1 MSTEDVSAT
10 PLPEEA
16 ASADPIDEIASLLA
30 GESDESSEE
39 GNEEETPLEAS
50 NEEEESNEE
59 EASEEGSETD
69 LEAIAEEDD
78 QTWESV
84 LGVDEGK
91 LHYDDE
97 GNIAGVNVKVDGE
110 SSTIDMNDLIA
121 GYQTNKSVTQRSQGL
136 AEERKAFDSEKGQ
149 VEQIYRSKLDTV
161 DMLTQHL
168 EKRLI
173 GDFEN
178 INWEQLR
185 LEDPAEYA
193 ALRQDYS
200 TKASE
205 LQNIKSAIQTDSDS
219 QKGEIDGQNQQ
230 KHQEYMKGQFAKMV
244 ENNPAWQDDDVRVS
258 DMKGYKT
265 FLNETYGFTDQEFD
279 TVFDARIIE
288 LMKDAKKFREGS
300 KVAANKIK
308 KPVPKFQ
315 KSRGKQT
322 KKSTSKLDKL
332 TAASKKAHGA
342 QKRELQQSAVAE
354 LLTGAI

>member
-1 MSTEDVSAT
+1 LAGEEEKDESTEDS
-10 PLPEEA
+10 
-16 ASADPIDEIASLLA
+16 
-30 GESDESSEE
+30 
-39 GNEEETPLEAS
+39 NEEETQLEAS
-50 NEEEESNEE
+50 NEEEESNDEATEE
-59 EASEEGSETD
+59 ESEAD
-69 LEAIAEEDD
+69 LEAIAEGDE

-121 GYQTNKSVTQRSQGL
+121 GYQTNKSVTQRSQAF
-136 AEERKAFDSEKGQ
+136 AEERKTFDSEKEQ
-149 VEQIYRSKLDTV
+149 VEQVYRSKLDTV

-173 GDFEN
+173 GDFET

-185 LEDPAEYA
+185 NEDPAEYA
-193 ALRQDYS
+193 ALRQDYA

-205 LQNIKSAIQTDSDS
+205 LQNIKTAIQTDSDS
-219 QKGEIDGQNQQ
+219 QKGEVNTQNQVKQKEYVDGQR
-230 KHQEYMKGQFAKMV
+230 AKMI
-244 ENNPAWQDDDVRVS
+244 ENNPTWQDEAVFTA
-258 DMKGYKT
+258 DMNAHKT
-265 FLNETYGFTDQEFD
+265 FLGEIYGFTEQEFD
-279 TVFDARIIE
+279 TVFDSRIIE
-288 LMKDAKKFREGS
+288 LMKDAKKYHDGS
-300 KVAANKIK
+300 KVAAQKIK

-315 KSRGKQT
+315 KSRGKQ
-322 KKSTSKLDKL
+322 KKSASKLDKL

>member
-1 MSTEDVSAT
+1 MNTEDVSAT
-10 PLPEEA
+10 PSHTGE
-16 ASADPIDEIASLLA
+16 SADVTDQIADLLA
-30 GESDESSEE
+30 GEEEKDESTEDS
-39 GNEEETPLEAS
+39 NEEETQLEAS
-50 NEEEESNEE
+50 NEEEESNDEATEE
-59 EASEEGSETD
+59 ESEAD
-69 LEAIAEEDD
+69 LEAIAEGDE

-121 GYQTNKSVTQRSQGL
+121 GYQTNKSVTQRSQAF
-136 AEERKAFDSEKGQ
+136 AEERKTFDSEKEQ
-149 VEQIYRSKLDTV
+149 VEQVYRSKLDTV

-173 GDFEN
+173 GDFET

-185 LEDPAEYA
+185 NEDPAEYA
-193 ALRQDYS
+193 ALRQDYA

-205 LQNIKSAIQTDSDS
+205 LQNIKTAIQTDSDS
-219 QKGEIDGQNQQ
+219 QKGEVNTQNQVKQKEYVDGQR
-230 KHQEYMKGQFAKMV
+230 AKMI
-244 ENNPAWQDDDVRVS
+244 ENNPTWQDETVFTA
-258 DMKGYKT
+258 DMNAHKT
-265 FLNETYGFTDQEFD
+265 FLGETYGFTDQEFD
-279 TVFDARIIE
+279 TVFDSRIIE
-288 LMKDAKKFREGS
+288 LMKDAKKYHDGS
-300 KVAANKIK
+300 KVAAQKIK

-315 KSRGKQT
+315 KSRGKQ
-322 KKSTSKLDKL
+322 KKSASKLDKL

>member
-1 MSTEDVSAT
+1 MNTEDVSAT
-10 PLPEEA
+10 PSRPGE
-16 ASADPIDEIASLLA
+16 SADVTDQIADLLA
-30 GESDESSEE
+30 GEEEKDESTEDS
-39 GNEEETPLEAS
+39 NEEETQLEAS
-50 NEEEESNEE
+50 NEEEESNDEATEE
-59 EASEEGSETD
+59 ESEAD
-69 LEAIAEEDD
+69 LEAIAEGDE

-110 SSTIDMNDLIA
+110 SSTIGMNDLIA
-121 GYQTNKSVTQRSQGL
+121 GYQTNKSVTQRSQAF
-136 AEERKAFDSEKGQ
+136 AEERKTFDSEKEQ
-149 VEQIYRSKLDTV
+149 VEQVYRSKLDTV

-185 LEDPAEYA
+185 NEDPAEYA
-193 ALRQDYS
+193 ALRQDYA

-205 LQNIKSAIQTDSDS
+205 LQNIKTAIQTDSDS
-219 QKGEIDGQNQQ
+219 QKGEVNTQNQVKQKEYVDGQR
-230 KHQEYMKGQFAKMV
+230 AKMI
-244 ENNPAWQDDDVRVS
+244 ENNPTWQDEAVFTA
-258 DMKGYKT
+258 DMNAHKT
-265 FLNETYGFTDQEFD
+265 FLGETYGFTDQEFD
-279 TVFDARIIE
+279 TVFDSRIIE
-288 LMKDAKKFREGS
+288 LMKDAKKYHDGS
-300 KVAANKIK
+300 KVAAQKIK

-315 KSRGKQT
+315 KSRGKQ
-322 KKSTSKLDKL
+322 KKSASKLDKL

>member
-1 MSTEDVSAT
+1 MNTEDVSAT
-10 PLPEEA
+10 PSRPGE
-16 ASADPIDEIASLLA
+16 SADVTDQIAGILA
-30 GESDESSEE
+30 GEEEKDESTEDS
-39 GNEEETPLEAS
+39 NEEETQLEAS
-50 NEEEESNEE
+50 NEEEESNDEATEE
-59 EASEEGSETD
+59 ESEAD
-69 LEAIAEEDD
+69 LEAIAEGDE

-121 GYQTNKSVTQRSQGL
+121 GYQTNKSVTQRSQAF
-136 AEERKAFDSEKGQ
+136 AEERKTFDSEKEQ
-149 VEQIYRSKLDTV
+149 VEQVYRSKLDTV
-161 DMLTQHL
+161 DMLTRHL

-173 GDFEN
+173 GDFET

-185 LEDPAEYA
+185 NEDPAEYA
-193 ALRQDYS
+193 ALRQDYA

-205 LQNIKSAIQTDSDS
+205 LQNIKTAIQTDSDS
-219 QKGEIDGQNQQ
+219 QKGEVNTQNQVKQKEYVDGQR
-230 KHQEYMKGQFAKMV
+230 AKMI
-244 ENNPAWQDDDVRVS
+244 ENNPTWQDEAVFTA
-258 DMKGYKT
+258 DMNAHKT
-265 FLNETYGFTDQEFD
+265 FLGETYGFTDQEFD
-279 TVFDARIIE
+279 TVFDSRIIE
-288 LMKDAKKFREGS
+288 LMKDAKKYHDGS
-300 KVAANKIK
+300 KVAAQKIK

-315 KSRGKQT
+315 KSRGKQ
-322 KKSTSKLDKL
+322 KKSASKLDKL

>member
-10 PLPEEA
+10 PSLGE
-16 ASADPIDEIASLLA
+16 SADPIDEIASLLA
-30 GESDESSEE
+30 GDEDESSEE
-39 GNEEETPLEAS
+39 GNEEETQLEAS

-59 EASEEGSETD
+59 ANEEESEAD
-69 LEAIAEEDD
+69 LEAIAEDD
-78 QTWESV
+78 EATWESV
-84 LGVDEGK
+84 LGVSEDKLSLDEA
-91 LHYDDE
+91 
-97 GNIAGVNVKVDGE
+97 GNVTGVNVKVDGE
-110 SSTIDMNDLIA
+110 SSVIPMNDLIA
-121 GYQTNKSVTQRSQGL
+121 GYQTNKSVTQRSQVL
-136 AEERKAFDSEKGQ
+136 AEERKTFDSEKGQ
-149 VEQIYRSKLDTV
+149 VEQVYRSKLDTV
-161 DMLTQHL
+161 DKLASHL
-168 EKRLI
+168 EKQLI
-173 GDFEN
+173 GDFES

-185 LEDPAEYA
+185 QEDPAEYA

-265 FLNETYGFTDQEFD
+265 FLNEAYGFTDQEFD

>member
-136 AEERKAFDSEKGQ
+136 AEERKTFDSEKGQ
-149 VEQIYRSKLDTV
+149 VEQVYRSKLDTV
-161 DMLTQHL
+161 DKLASHL
-168 EKRLI
+168 EKQLI
-173 GDFEN
+173 GDFES

-185 LEDPAEYA
+185 QEDPAEYA

-200 TKASE
+200 TKANE
-205 LQNIKSAIQTDSDS
+205 LQNIKSAIQTDSDGQKAGVQEQVTEQKKQYVES
-219 QKGEIDGQNQQ
+219 QR
-230 KHQEYMKGQFAKMV
+230 AKMV
-244 ENNPAWQDDDVRVS
+244 ENNPTWQDAEVHKADMVS
-258 DMKGYKT
+258 YKD
-265 FLNETYGFTDQEFD
+265 FLGSQYGFTDQEFD
-279 TVFDARIIE
+279 NVFDARLIE
-288 LMKDAKKFREGS
+288 LMKDAKKYHDGG

-315 KSRGKQT
+315 KSRGKQ
-322 KKSTSKLDKL
+322 KKSASKLDKL
-332 TAASKKAHGA
+332 TAASRKAHGS

>member
-10 PLPEEA
+10 PSLGE
-16 ASADPIDEIASLLA
+16 SADPIDEIASLLA
-30 GESDESSEE
+30 GDEDESSEE
-39 GNEEETPLEAS
+39 GNEEETQLEAS

-59 EASEEGSETD
+59 ANEEESEAD
-69 LEAIAEEDD
+69 LEAIAEDDD

-91 LHYDDE
+91 LHYDEE

-149 VEQIYRSKLDTV
+149 VEQVYRSKLDTV
-161 DMLTQHL
+161 DKLASHL
-168 EKRLI
+168 EKQLI
-173 GDFEN
+173 GNFES

-185 LEDPAEYA
+185 QEDPAEYA

-200 TKASE
+200 TKANE

-219 QKGEIDGQNQQ
+219 QKANVQGQVTEQQ
-230 KHQEYMKGQFAKMV
+230 KNYVETQRTKMI
-244 ENNPAWQDDDVRVS
+244 ENNPTWNDPEVHKA
-258 DMKGYKT
+258 DMGSYKD
-265 FLNETYGFTDQEFD
+265 FLGTQYGFTDTEFD
-279 TVFDARIIE
+279 NVFDARLIE
-288 LMKDAKKFREGS
+288 LMKDAKKYHDGG
-300 KVAANKIK
+300 KVAAKKIV

-315 KSRGKQT
+315 KSRGKQ
-322 KKSTSKLDKL
+322 KKSASKLDKL
-332 TAASKKAHGA
+332 TAASRKAHGS